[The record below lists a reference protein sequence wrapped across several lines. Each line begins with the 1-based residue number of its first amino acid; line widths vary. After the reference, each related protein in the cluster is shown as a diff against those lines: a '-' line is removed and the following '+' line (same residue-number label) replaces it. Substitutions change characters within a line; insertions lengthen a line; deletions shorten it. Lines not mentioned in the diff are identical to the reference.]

1 MEKISHD
8 TVELLKETSSGVQ
21 MGVGAIRDIEDR
33 IRSKEMREQ
42 LIASRQKHE
51 RIGNKADALLREY
64 GEDDGQPDPVARG
77 MAWMKTNVR
86 MAVDLSDETAAD
98 LLTDGCNMGVKSLTK
113 YLNQYGGAAEKAR
126 SLAKELI
133 ALEEKTAVELRPYL

>member
-1 MEKISHD
+1 MENISHD
-8 TVELLKETSSGVQ
+8 TVELLKETGNGVQ
-21 MGVGAIRDIEDR
+21 MGISAIQDVEDR
-33 IRSKEMREQ
+33 IRSKEMRDQ
-42 LIASRQKHE
+42 LIACRQKHE
-51 RIGNKADALLREY
+51 RIGREVDTMLREY
-64 GEDDGQPDPVARG
+64 GEGDGRPDPMARG

-113 YLNQYGGAAEKAR
+113 YLNRYGGAQKKAR
-126 SLAKELI
+126 SLAGELI

>member
-1 MEKISHD
+1 MKNISHD

-21 MGVGAIRDIEDR
+21 MGVGAIKDVEDR
-33 IRSKEMREQ
+33 IRSKEMRGQ

-51 RIGNKADALLREY
+51 RIGGKVDALLREY
-64 GEDDGQPDPVARG
+64 GEDDGRPDPMARG
-77 MAWMKTNVR
+77 MAWMKTNVKMVMD
-86 MAVDLSDETAAD
+86 MADDTAAD

-113 YLNQYGGAAEKAR
+113 YLNQYGGADERSR

-133 ALEEKTAVELRPYL
+133 ALEEKTAIELRPYL